1 MKFLFFVF
9 FPFLIQLMVGLIVMF
24 SHKPGGEFVGL
35 GAMLLSLVGIPVST
49 MINWQRIR
57 AQPPKS
63 IMQLFAGTFY
73 TTLPFLML
81 CVGLYILA
89 S

>member
-1 MKFLFFVF
+1 MKLLCFVF
-9 FPFLIQLMVGLIVMF
+9 IPFLIQLMVGLIVIF

-35 GAMLLSLVGIPVST
+35 GAMFLSLVGIPIST

-57 AQPPKS
+57 AQPLKTM
-63 IMQLFAGTFY
+63 MQLFSGTFY
-73 TTLPFLML
+73 TTLPFLIL
-81 CVGLYILA
+81 CIGLYIFA